1 MDWEN
6 NFAQH
11 ILERGYDYYLSGSVK
26 NLVVSGDSVQ
36 ADVKGTENYEV
47 EIYLDGNN
55 ITYLYCS
62 CPYAG
67 SGSNCKHMAAVLY
80 QWTEKLNG
88 RNISANKD
96 DVEKIVEHADISV
109 VRSFLT
115 SVLKG
120 DEKLLM
126 RFNSMVGTYPEK
138 KDVKQYIRQVSK
150 IIYRYSGRGQ
160 FIDYRQAGDFV
171 SELNEIYQV
180 DVRRM
185 IDRGQYM
192 AAFEVINH
200 IFTSV
205 ETIAI
210 DDSDGGIG
218 MLAYEAC
225 QLWQEL
231 SRLASPEEKDTM
243 FSRLLE
249 QIDKPSGD
257 YMEEYVETA
266 LMEGFSEE
274 KYLRQKLAFTEKMV
288 KNAQQEESGWERH
301 YQIGRW
307 AIRHLELLD
316 QLNCGSAEKM
326 DYCKKHWENPQ
337 VRKYFIDLCMKS
349 KEYGLA
355 LNALDESISLDY
367 NFTGLL
373 CDYQKLKKE
382 IYLITGDKKSYV
394 EQLWFLLLNY
404 NTDNLETYR
413 ELKQQYTEDEWLD
426 KREIIF
432 EKLPPNA
439 QIDYFYLEEKLYDR
453 LLDNVLKS
461 PGLYKVQKYTE
472 FLKADYPEQILQK
485 YAVELNQ
492 EASTAKNRKRYQE
505 ITTVLR
511 SVMEISGG
519 EEVVEKLVGE
529 WKKIYKNRP
538 AMMNELGKLLKK

>member
-1 MDWEN
+1 
-6 NFAQH
+6 
-11 ILERGYDYYLSGSVK
+11 
-26 NLVVSGDSVQ
+26 
-36 ADVKGTENYEV
+36 
-47 EIYLDGNN
+47 
-55 ITYLYCS
+55 
-62 CPYAG
+62 
-67 SGSNCKHMAAVLY
+67 
-80 QWTEKLNG
+80 
-88 RNISANKD
+88 
-96 DVEKIVEHADISV
+96 
-109 VRSFLT
+109 
-115 SVLKG
+115 
-120 DEKLLM
+120 
-126 RFNSMVGTYPEK
+126 
-138 KDVKQYIRQVSK
+138 
-150 IIYRYSGRGQ
+150 
-160 FIDYRQAGDFV
+160 
-171 SELNEIYQV
+171 
-180 DVRRM
+180 
-185 IDRGQYM
+185 
-192 AAFEVINH
+192 
-200 IFTSV
+200 
-205 ETIAI
+205 
-210 DDSDGGIG
+210 
-218 MLAYEAC
+218 
-225 QLWQEL
+225 
-231 SRLASPEEKDTM
+231 
-243 FSRLLE
+243 
-249 QIDKPSGD
+249 
-257 YMEEYVETA
+257 
-266 LMEGFSEE
+266 
-274 KYLRQKLAFTEKMV
+274 
-288 KNAQQEESGWERH
+288 
-301 YQIGRW
+301 
-307 AIRHLELLD
+307 
-316 QLNCGSAEKM
+316 M